1 MTGFQYIKMSAF
13 ILKQTENGH
22 LDNWTEIKIQMQKAN
37 CSSKPDSI
45 GTTTKSSAIYKTK

>member
-1 MTGFQYIKMSAF
+1 MSAF

-45 GTTTKSSAIYKTK
+45 GTTTKSCAIYKTK